1 MNRRNLLKKI
11 GLSIGT
17 IAVTP
22 FTVNLFQSCKNDLN
36 WKPVFFKKE
45 KALFFTSYH
54 HMHNLSLAV

>member
-36 WKPVFFKKE
+36 WKPVFLKK
-45 KALFFTSYH
+45 KILTF
-54 HMHNLSLAV
+54 